1 MAEKNHRQYGWP
13 IPAHLQSSVAAIA
26 PDLKHTFAATPATSS
41 IPVEADKPADV
52 EHSNRLAAGQ
62 GKLQEVEIAPHA
74 AAPVSKARRDKYGY
88 AWRNPKRRNSED
100 LRRDQLVEAVLRE
113 AKRTFLNH
121 QFPYS
126 ALLISLPTVDY
137 FDDSVPTDIQTNSSG
152 NNDDAL
158 AERFQI
164 EYMESMEEARQQRK
178 PAVPAGGIKGAKEA
192 PKGPKL
198 GGSKSARARILKAQ
212 EEEKKTGKR

>member
-1 MAEKNHRQYGWP
+1 MAEKNYRQYGWP
-13 IPAHLQSSVAAIA
+13 IPTNLQSSVAAIA
-26 PDLKHTFAATPATSS
+26 PDLKHTFGA
-41 IPVEADKPADV
+41 IPSKSAVLVEAETPTDV

-62 GKLQEVEIAPHA
+62 GKLQEVEIGPKPAV
-74 AAPVSKARRDKYGY
+74 PVSKARRDKYGY
-88 AWRNPKRRNSED
+88 GWRNPKRRNSED
-100 LRRDQLVEAVLRE
+100 LRRDQMVEAVLRE
-113 AKRTFLNH
+113 AKLDF
-121 QFPYS
+121 FDES
-126 ALLISLPTVDY
+126 APTN
-137 FDDSVPTDIQTNSSG
+137 PHANSSG
-152 NNDDAL
+152 NNDDAI

-178 PAVPAGGIKGAKEA
+178 PAPPAGGIKGAKEA

>member
-113 AKRTFLNH
+113 AKL
-121 QFPYS
+121 
-126 ALLISLPTVDY
+126 DY